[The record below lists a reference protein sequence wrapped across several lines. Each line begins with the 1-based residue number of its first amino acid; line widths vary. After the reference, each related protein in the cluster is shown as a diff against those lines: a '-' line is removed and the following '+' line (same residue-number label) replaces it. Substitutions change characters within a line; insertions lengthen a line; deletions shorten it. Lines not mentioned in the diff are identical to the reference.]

1 MIANYKG
8 KDFFGI
14 SMGNDLIEL
23 RSNSSEDNTFV
34 YSDGIYTKN
43 VKKAECSNIRKCWIF
58 ATYENEHFE
67 VLRINCNL
75 EQIMIMVD
83 ISNRYISELMDV
95 NSTYDMG
102 REIYG
107 WCDINKFSSFYIL
120 FDDYS
125 NQLHMIYKN
134 PLLRWK
140 IMHILNLELDIRNG
154 QEIVLMKRTLCR
166 SVLQMKKGI

>member
-14 SMGNDLIEL
+14 SMGSYLIEL

-34 YSDGIYTKN
+34 YNDGIYKKS
-43 VKKAECSNIRKCWIF
+43 VKKAECSNIRKCWMF
-58 ATYENEHFE
+58 ATYKNEHFE

-75 EQIMIMVD
+75 EQIMIMAD
-83 ISNRYISELMDV
+83 ISNMYISELMDV

-107 WCDINKFSSFYIL
+107 WCDINKFSGFYIL

-125 NQLHMIYKN
+125 NHIDNNKRVIDRYEVIEYMK
-134 PLLRWK
+134 LLVV
-140 IMHILNLELDIRNG
+140 INNA
-154 QEIVLMKRTLCR
+154 
-166 SVLQMKKGI
+166 

>member
-8 KDFFGI
+8 KDFFSI
-14 SMGNDLIEL
+14 SMGKDLIEL

-34 YSDGIYTKN
+34 YSDGIYTKC
-43 VKKAECSNIRKCWIF
+43 VKKAECSNIRKCWMF

-75 EQIMIMVD
+75 EQIMIMAD
-83 ISNRYISELMDV
+83 ISSIYISELMDV

-120 FDDYS
+120 FDDYF
-125 NQLHMIYKN
+125 NHIDNNKMVIDRTEIIEYMK
-134 PLLRWK
+134 LLLV
-140 IMHILNLELDIRNG
+140 IDN
-154 QEIVLMKRTLCR
+154 T
-166 SVLQMKKGI
+166 

>member
-8 KDFFGI
+8 KDCFGI

-34 YSDGIYTKN
+34 YSDGIYTKS

-120 FDDYS
+120 FDDYC
-125 NQLHMIYKN
+125 NHIDNNKMVIDRTEIIEYMK
-134 PLLRWK
+134 LLLV
-140 IMHILNLELDIRNG
+140 IDN
-154 QEIVLMKRTLCR
+154 T
-166 SVLQMKKGI
+166 

>member
-14 SMGNDLIEL
+14 SMGSYLIEL

-34 YSDGIYTKN
+34 YNDGIYKKS
-43 VKKAECSNIRKCWIF
+43 VKKAECSNIRKCWMF
-58 ATYENEHFE
+58 ATYKNEHFE
-67 VLRINCNL
+67 VLQINCNL
-75 EQIMIMVD
+75 EQIMIMAD

-107 WCDINKFSSFYIL
+107 WCDINKFSGFYIL

-125 NQLHMIYKN
+125 NHIDNNKRVIDRYEVIEYMK
-134 PLLRWK
+134 LLVV
-140 IMHILNLELDIRNG
+140 INNA
-154 QEIVLMKRTLCR
+154 
-166 SVLQMKKGI
+166 

>member
-34 YSDGIYTKN
+34 YNDGIYTKC
-43 VKKAECSNIRKCWIF
+43 VKKAECSNIRKCWLF
-58 ATYENEHFE
+58 ATYEDGYFE
-67 VLRINCNL
+67 VCGINCDF
-75 EQIMIMVD
+75 ERIMVVMD
-83 ISNRYISELMDV
+83 ISNTHMSKLMDV

-120 FDDYS
+120 FDDYF
-125 NQLHMIYKN
+125 NHIDNNKMVIDRTEIIEYMK
-134 PLLRWK
+134 LLLV
-140 IMHILNLELDIRNG
+140 IDN
-154 QEIVLMKRTLCR
+154 T
-166 SVLQMKKGI
+166 

>member
-1 MIANYKG
+1 M
-8 KDFFGI
+8 
-14 SMGNDLIEL
+14 
-23 RSNSSEDNTFV
+23 
-34 YSDGIYTKN
+34 
-43 VKKAECSNIRKCWIF
+43 F
-58 ATYENEHFE
+58 ATYEDVYFE
-67 VLRINCNL
+67 VLKINCDF
-75 EQIMIMVD
+75 ERIMVAMD
-83 ISNRYISELMDV
+83 ISSIYMSELMDMK
-95 NSTYDMG
+95 SAYDMG

>member
-14 SMGNDLIEL
+14 SMGSDLIEL

-34 YSDGIYTKN
+34 YNDGIYKKS
-43 VKKAECSNIRKCWIF
+43 VKKAECSNIKKCWIF
-58 ATYENEHFE
+58 ATYENENFE

-75 EQIMIMVD
+75 EQIMIMAD
-83 ISNRYISELMDV
+83 ISSIYISELMDV

-120 FDDYS
+120 FDDYF
-125 NQLHMIYKN
+125 NHIDNNKMVIDRTEIIEYMK
-134 PLLRWK
+134 LLLV
-140 IMHILNLELDIRNG
+140 IDN
-154 QEIVLMKRTLCR
+154 T
-166 SVLQMKKGI
+166 

>member
-34 YSDGIYTKN
+34 YNDGIYTKC
-43 VKKAECSNIRKCWIF
+43 VKKAECSKVRRCWLF
-58 ATYENEHFE
+58 ATYEDEYFE
-67 VLRINCNL
+67 VQSINCDT
-75 EQIMIMVD
+75 EQILVVMD
-83 ISNRYISELMDV
+83 ISSIYMSKLMDMK
-95 NSTYDMG
+95 SAYDMG

-125 NQLHMIYKN
+125 NHTDNNKRVIDRSEIIEYMK
-134 PLLRWK
+134 LLVV
-140 IMHILNLELDIRNG
+140 INN
-154 QEIVLMKRTLCR
+154 T
-166 SVLQMKKGI
+166 

>member
-14 SMGNDLIEL
+14 SMGSYLIEL

-34 YSDGIYTKN
+34 YNDGIYKKS
-43 VKKAECSNIRKCWIF
+43 VKKAECSNIRKCWMF
-58 ATYENEHFE
+58 ATYKNEHFE

-75 EQIMIMVD
+75 EQIMIMAD
-83 ISNRYISELMDV
+83 ISNMYISELMDV

-125 NQLHMIYKN
+125 NHIDNNKRVIDRDEIIEYMK
-134 PLLRWK
+134 LLVV
-140 IMHILNLELDIRNG
+140 IDN
-154 QEIVLMKRTLCR
+154 T
-166 SVLQMKKGI
+166 